1 MTKIQYRRNSVNMS
15 IITLIVFKP
24 FEKHALSSHDPNQ
37 NKICTNRVSHFGS
50 LFLSTGSQRDLTLS
64 HQIAVRTDVDMDIQW
79 ALRNRS
85 AQYVLF

>member
-1 MTKIQYRRNSVNMS
+1 MS

-24 FEKHALSSHDPNQ
+24 FEKHALCSHDLNQ

-50 LFLSTGSQRDLTLS
+50 LFLSTGSQRDLILS
-64 HQIAVRTDVDMDIQW
+64 HQIAVQMDVDMDIQW